1 MHRFLL
7 AVGLVAVAAA
17 ATAGEIRRPR
27 GGRPIAD
34 SYIVVLKP
42 SAAGT
47 AAAPAPSGL
56 SVPQVAG
63 DLATRHRGRL
73 AHFYQHALR
82 GFSVRLEEAAAQA
95 LADDPRVEYVEQD
108 VEVTVDAVQSSAP
121 WGLDRT
127 DQRDLPLSG
136 TYNGQGGGAG
146 VNVYV
151 IDTGVRATH
160 VEFGGRAHH
169 GWSGINDGLG
179 SGDCH
184 GHGTHVA
191 GTVAGVTAGV
201 AKSAHVWAVRVLDC
215 AGSGPM
221 SATLAGVDWVTA
233 NHIKPAVA
241 NMSLGGGVSQA
252 LDDAIRRAVSAGV
265 TFTVS
270 AGNAN
275 GDACQQSPA
284 RVLEALTVAASGAYD
299 ERASFSNWG
308 TCVDLF
314 APGVGILS
322 SYVTSDTAMGGLS
335 GTSMSAPHVAGVAAV
350 FLQAN
355 PTANPAAVAAAL
367 LGNATPGKVTN
378 PGAGSPNRLLY
389 SIFAPAAGGPPCT
402 DCQRYTG
409 TLAQGAVQRQPF
421 GSTYYSAVPMTH
433 SAWLRGPAGANFNLV
448 LRYFDGTQW
457 VAVAK
462 SRGTASSEEIHHYGP
477 PGTYQWKIRS
487 KTGAGDYELW
497 VKLH

>member
-1 MHRFLL
+1 MNRFLL

-17 ATAGEIRRPR
+17 ATAGEVRRPR

-47 AAAPAPSGL
+47 AEAPAPSGL
-56 SVPQVAG
+56 SVSQVAG
-63 DLATRHRGRL
+63 DLVTRHRGRL

-82 GFSVRLEEAAAQA
+82 GFSVRLGETAAQA

-108 VEVTVDAVQSSAP
+108 AEVTVDEVQSSAP

-136 TYNGQGGGAG
+136 TYDAQGGGAG

-160 VEFGGRAHH
+160 VEFGGRARH
-169 GWSGINDGLG
+169 GWSGIDDGRG

-191 GTVAGVTAGV
+191 GTIAGATAGV
-201 AKSAHVWAVRVLDC
+201 AKFATVWAVRVLDC
-215 AGSGPM
+215 AGTGAM

-233 NHIKPAVA
+233 HHVKPAVA

-252 LDDAIRRAVSAGV
+252 LDDAVRRAVAAGV

-284 RVLEALTVAASGAYD
+284 RVPEALTVAATGAYD

-314 APGVGILS
+314 APGVSVLS
-322 SYVTSDTAMGGLS
+322 SYYTSDTAMGSLS
-335 GTSMSAPHVAGVAAV
+335 GTSMAAPHVAGVAAV
-350 FLQAN
+350 YLQTH
-355 PTANPAAVAAAL
+355 PTANPAEVGAAL
-367 LGNATPGKVTN
+367 LGNATAGKVAN
-378 PGAGSPNRLLY
+378 PGSGSPNRLLY
-389 SIFAPAAGGPPCT
+389 SIFTPPAGAPPCT

-409 TLAQGAVQRQPF
+409 TLAEGKAQRQPF
-421 GSTYYSAVPMTH
+421 GSTYYVALPVTH
-433 SAWLRGPAGANFNLV
+433 SAWLRGPADANFNLV
-448 LRYFDGTQW
+448 LRYFDGVKW
-457 VAVAK
+457 GPVAK
-462 SRGTASSEEIHHYGP
+462 SRASGSSEEIHYSGP
-477 PGTYQWKIRS
+477 AGTYQWKIRS
-487 KTGAGDYELW
+487 RTGAGEYELW